1 MAVSV
6 LVLFVSIFKII
17 VSHDNFAFMGLFPS
31 IAGVIS
37 GLMIVMTGQMTR
49 AIVDVGYHEEKEME
63 MTFIEVRKETL

>member
-1 MAVSV
+1 
-6 LVLFVSIFKII
+6 
-17 VSHDNFAFMGLFPS
+17 MGLFPS